1 MDANIPPESA
11 TPEYHELSMFDKLA
25 QLDFMRTIELVLML
39 NLCGMMM
46 FFLLPVP
53 LQIKKRIILMI
64 RHPTIKRFTS
74 PAYRGLLVILTVLL
88 LDSLRGLYIH
98 NTNLI
103 TAKHTQVLGG
113 TLPSVKHELES
124 KLYVAQSNF
133 YLSSFNLFLILIMS
147 RLFSMQLKIANYE
160 EKIGEAETK
169 KVTQT
174 SSTPTIPA

>member
-1 MDANIPPESA
+1 
-11 TPEYHELSMFDKLA
+11 
-25 QLDFMRTIELVLML
+25 
-39 NLCGMMM
+39 MM
-46 FFLLPVP
+46 FFLLPIP
-53 LQIKKRIILMI
+53 LQIKKQIVLWFRN
-64 RHPTIKRFTS
+64 PTLKRFTN
-74 PAYRGLLVILTVLL
+74 PAYRGLIVILVVLL

-133 YLSSFNLFLILIMS
+133 YLSSFNLFLLMIMG

-160 EKIGEAETK
+160 EKVGERESK
-169 KVTQT
+169 RVVTERPIDQ
-174 SSTPTIPA
+174 SKTPVPAA